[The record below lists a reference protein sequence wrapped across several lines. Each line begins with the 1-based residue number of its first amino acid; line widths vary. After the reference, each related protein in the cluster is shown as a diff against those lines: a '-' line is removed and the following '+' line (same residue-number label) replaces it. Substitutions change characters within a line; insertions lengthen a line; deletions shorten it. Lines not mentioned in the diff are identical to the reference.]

1 MHTKKSYSYSS
12 VCVQYQSQFCVY
24 LPGIR
29 LSALEECFCNSMC
42 EMYRVLENKKYYFVI
57 VKNNYCFCFII
68 MIYAIFFNF
77 VIKCICD
84 VCVSNK
90 GTRSTSMYEK
100 IGVENVYASTVMDWQ
115 R

>member
-42 EMYRVLENKKYYFVI
+42 EMYRVLENKKYYL

-68 MIYAIFFNF
+68 MIYAIGLYFLILLLN
-77 VIKCICD
+77 VSAM
-84 VCVSNK
+84 CVFPTK
-90 GTRSTSMYEK
+90 VHVPLRCTK
-100 IGVENVYASTVMDWQ
+100 K
-115 R
+115 

>member
-42 EMYRVLENKKYYFVI
+42 EMYRVLENKKYYFV
-57 VKNNYCFCFII
+57 KNNYCFCFII
-68 MIYAIFFNF
+68 MIYMLLVYIF
-77 VIKCICD
+77 
-84 VCVSNK
+84 
-90 GTRSTSMYEK
+90 
-100 IGVENVYASTVMDWQ
+100 
-115 R
+115 